1 MMAMAN
7 QATFYAYGLVLGS
20 VFTSLCIFLVH
31 HDRGKK

>member
-20 VFTSLCIFLVH
+20 VFTSWCIYKVTH
-31 HDRGKK
+31 PGEKK